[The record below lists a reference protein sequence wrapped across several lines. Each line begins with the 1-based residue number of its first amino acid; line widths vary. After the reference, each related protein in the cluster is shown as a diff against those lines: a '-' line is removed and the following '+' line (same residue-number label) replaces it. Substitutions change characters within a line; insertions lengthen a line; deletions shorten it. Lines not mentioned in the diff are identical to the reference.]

1 MADPQDPAAA
11 VRAQALAWL
20 EEAGRLRQQ
29 VVANW
34 PVPRSAPQDYA
45 EFLLQ
50 VRAVQDRV
58 EELVGSSLSLRHMS
72 RRWAIDH
79 EAGADDAWAARSA
92 QDRRSGAAREFTS
105 ARERAADTDL
115 AVLPQLQRARA
126 AAKFRD
132 EMEEI
137 HGRLQVIYRGLD
149 ATRQDLGN
157 FLRAQS
163 WEKAM
168 ER

>member
-1 MADPQDPAAA
+1 MADQQDPAAA
-11 VRAQALAWL
+11 VRSQALAWL

-29 VVANW
+29 VKDNW
-34 PVPRSAPQDYA
+34 PPPHSSPPAYA

-58 EELVGSSLSLRHMS
+58 EELVGSVLSLRHMS
-72 RRWAIDH
+72 RRWARDH

-92 QDRRSGAAREFTS
+92 QDRRSGRVAEFSS

-126 AAKFRD
+126 AAKFND

-137 HGRLQVIYRGLD
+137 YSRMQVLYRGLD
-149 ATRQDLGN
+149 ATRQDLGSY
-157 FLRAQS
+157 LRAQI
-163 WEKAM
+163 WEAAM